1 MATGKD
7 RDGDHDAPETRHRV
21 AAASKA
27 LRGMTE
33 AIAGSR
39 TSGGSDGRS
48 GQAPARDR
56 DQVVAEF
63 VARQAAFAAA
73 RDAAKAPAMEGLRT
87 IVAAIR
93 QHPGTGQVRRLVAF
107 LGGLYNGPRF
117 PFDLTELRSLDG
129 ELASACLDVLRYDHF
144 SQAEVHTWGVI
155 DGDELNAQLES
166 YGLYY
171 AAQQRRIGRELYR
184 ERFGEDGHPDEG
196 CSA

>member
-1 MATGKD
+1 MTTGKD
-7 RDGDHDAPETRHRV
+7 RDRDQDAPETKQRV

-39 TSGGSDGRS
+39 PGGERADRS
-48 GQAPARDR
+48 GKSGDRDR
-56 DQVVAEF
+56 DQIVAEF
-63 VARQAAFAAA
+63 APRQAAFAAA
-73 RDAAKAPAMEGLRT
+73 CDAAKAPAMEGLRR
-87 IVAAIR
+87 VVDAIR
-93 QHPGTGQVRRLVAF
+93 QYPGTGQVRRLVAF

-144 SQAEVHTWGVI
+144 SQAEVHTCGVI
-155 DGDELNAQLES
+155 DGDELNALLES

-184 ERFGEDGHPDEG
+184 ERYGEGGHADEG